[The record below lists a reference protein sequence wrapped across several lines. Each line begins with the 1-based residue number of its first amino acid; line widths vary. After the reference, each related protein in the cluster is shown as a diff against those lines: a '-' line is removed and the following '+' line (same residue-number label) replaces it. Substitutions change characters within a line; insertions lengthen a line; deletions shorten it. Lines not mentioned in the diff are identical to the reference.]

1 MTRVSIGNRKR
12 DTGRTS
18 RIHTYVC
25 ACVCKEGGALLHLTP
40 FKHQGTEAQS
50 KPLYCVRKPPLCV
63 RKPQLQGSPSAATIS
78 PTWAGV

>member
-1 MTRVSIGNRKR
+1 MTPAAPRAYTRMCVRVCVRKAVHFC
-12 DTGRTS
+12 T
-18 RIHTYVC
+18 
-25 ACVCKEGGALLHLTP
+25 LHPLNT
-40 FKHQGTEAQS
+40 KAQS